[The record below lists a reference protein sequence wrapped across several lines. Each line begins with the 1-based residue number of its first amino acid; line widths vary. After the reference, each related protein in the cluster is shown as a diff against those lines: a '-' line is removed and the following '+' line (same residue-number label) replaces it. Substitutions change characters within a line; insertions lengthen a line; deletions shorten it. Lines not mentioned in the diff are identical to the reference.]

1 LLGGSAL
8 LRVLVL
14 TLALVGGGCGS
25 DDDCDIEAQSRSLGG
40 AGLEDCGIARGG
52 DSSVVDR
59 CAVTAFEGNKT
70 FRALY
75 ELDDGRLQALVH
87 AAGGAY
93 LLLRE
98 SDDGVERADCSGA
111 RSVRENG
118 RNYIECQDP
127 TEFAAACD

>member
-1 LLGGSAL
+1 LLGGSVV
-8 LRVLVL
+8 LRVLVFA
-14 TLALVGGGCGS
+14 LAIATSGCGG

-40 AGLEDCGIARGG
+40 AGLEDCGIARNG
-52 DSSVVDR
+52 DTSVVDR

-111 RSVRENG
+111 RSVRDDG
-118 RNYIECQDP
+118 RNSIECEDP
-127 TEFAAACD
+127 TEFAAVCD